1 MENVNRRSA
10 MALGLTAAAATPLLA
25 LATPA
30 RAKEYGPT
38 EGKEIAPGVRVVEV
52 GEGNADIPAYKSIKI
67 IDIVFQPGAVAPA
80 TVMDNDMVCTI
91 ISGEFMIKKVDKE
104 FALKEGDMYT
114 CSKGKT
120 DMATNTSTVVGV
132 HRIAILIPA

>member
-67 IDIVFQPGAVAPA
+67 VDIVFQPGTVAPA

>member
-1 MENVNRRSA
+1 MDTVNRRSA